1 MTEAVTAEDASA
13 SVPVPIPEAAAS
25 ATSAPAPAPV
35 AAQVPGGRTYETLVI
50 FPARYEGESLEA
62 QNQEIRKL
70 IESHG
75 GAIGSVDVMG
85 KRTLAYKIRKQTE
98 GVYVNFVYSAL
109 PSALDQL
116 EKDLHHQET
125 IVRFLTTTEAR

>member
-1 MTEAVTAEDASA
+1 MTEADTAADASA
-13 SVPVPIPEAAAS
+13 SVPVPPAEAPASVAAAP
-25 ATSAPAPAPV
+25 AAAPKI
-35 AAQVPGGRTYETLVI
+35 PGGRTYETLVI

-62 QNQEIRKL
+62 LNKDIRKL

-75 GAIGSVDVMG
+75 GAIGSVDLMG

-116 EKDLHHQET
+116 EKDLRHQET
-125 IVRFLTTTEAR
+125 IVRFLTTTEDAA

>member
-1 MTEAVTAEDASA
+1 MTEAVPVADVSA
-13 SVPVPIPEAAAS
+13 PVSAAPAAAPAAAPVPP
-25 ATSAPAPAPV
+25 PAPM
-35 AAQVPGGRTYETLVI
+35 VPGGRIYETLVI
-50 FPARYEGESLEA
+50 LPARFEGESLEA

-75 GAIGSVDVMG
+75 GAIGSVDSLG
-85 KRTLAYKIRKQTE
+85 KRTLAYKIGKLTE
-98 GVYVNFVYSAL
+98 GIYINFVYSAL

-116 EKDLHHQET
+116 EKDLSHQET

>member
-1 MTEAVTAEDASA
+1 MTEADTAADASA
-13 SVPVPIPEAAAS
+13 SVPVP
-25 ATSAPAPAPV
+25 PAEAPV
-35 AAQVPGGRTYETLVI
+35 AAPVAAPVPAAPAIPGGRTYETLVI
-50 FPARYEGESLEA
+50 FPARYEGESLEGL
-62 QNQEIRKL
+62 NKEIRKL

-75 GAIGSVDVMG
+75 GAIGSVDLMG
-85 KRTLAYKIRKQTE
+85 KRTLAYKIKKQTE

-116 EKDLHHQET
+116 EKDLRHQES